1 MGKDFK
7 ASVVKDTTVT
17 KAINGD
23 TKSGCFPVAEPI
35 AERLGV
41 DYPFPPHLEQFKNN
55 ILGEAE
61 CHCNLQ
67 YAYPPPDENIL
78 TNIANAL
85 IAVPRFYTQ
94 VLHLVNKM
102 NIPAPFRM
110 ALPTPPL
117 PPPVPTPPPPLPPV
131 PFKPQSADLSSGE
144 SKMESS
150 EEEVEPTTKKTK
162 KRARRETII
171 GPAIDKD
178 VAHEDVGIKPVNL
191 VPKEIPLIKKKNP
204 VL

>member
-1 MGKDFK
+1 
-7 ASVVKDTTVT
+7 
-17 KAINGD
+17 
-23 TKSGCFPVAEPI
+23 
-35 AERLGV
+35 
-41 DYPFPPHLEQFKNN
+41 
-55 ILGEAE
+55 
-61 CHCNLQ
+61 
-67 YAYPPPDENIL
+67 
-78 TNIANAL
+78 
-85 IAVPRFYTQ
+85 
-94 VLHLVNKM
+94 M

-204 VL
+204 VLN